1 MLCTECFPHP
11 LINHCWRW
19 AEWKGLTHVLPHLVG
34 HGVGHHNAADD
45 DDQDEVERV
54 HEAGTPG
61 LTDLGATAVG
71 AASVPTAAGQLG
83 KEHRESSQSLSF
95 IDLLSP
101 GLCR

>member
-1 MLCTECFPHP
+1 M
-11 LINHCWRW
+11 
-19 AEWKGLTHVLPHLVG
+19 LPHLVG
-34 HGVGHHNAADD
+34 HGVGHHDAADD

-61 LTDLGATAVG
+61 LTDLGAAAVG
-71 AASVPTAAGQLG
+71 AASVPAAAGQLG
-83 KEHRESSQSLSF
+83 KEHRASSQSLSF